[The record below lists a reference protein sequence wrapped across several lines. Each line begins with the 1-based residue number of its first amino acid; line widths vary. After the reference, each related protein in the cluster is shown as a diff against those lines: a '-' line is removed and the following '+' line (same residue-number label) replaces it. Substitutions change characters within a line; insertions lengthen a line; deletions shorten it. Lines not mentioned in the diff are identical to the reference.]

1 MSGIF
6 IFFFYLAD
14 NYDIIFDVAFDSTY
28 FFGTVFFVHKIIKH
42 SNCID
47 GVLLDIYYGMG
58 LGSWIV

>member
-6 IFFFYLAD
+6 IFFYLAD

-28 FFGTVFFVHKIIKH
+28 FWDGFRAQNHKAL
-42 SNCID
+42 NCID

-58 LGSWIV
+58 LGS